1 MVQVRLSAKLILVYL
16 RYIFFPLSLMCFF
29 FESYFFPLACFPLSY
44 CNPSTAFSRGFG
56 DKRIAS
62 VNYNTF

>member
-16 RYIFFPLSLMCFF
+16 RYIFFPLSLICF
-29 FESYFFPLACFPLSY
+29 SLNHISSLWPVSLYSY
-44 CNPSTAFSRGFG
+44 CNPFTAFSRGFG

-62 VNYNTF
+62 FNYKTF

>member
-16 RYIFFPLSLMCFF
+16 RDIFFPLSLICFF
-29 FESYFFPLACFPLSY
+29 FESYFFPLACFPLFLLQPLS
-44 CNPSTAFSRGFG
+44 AFSRGFG

-62 VNYNTF
+62 FNYKTF